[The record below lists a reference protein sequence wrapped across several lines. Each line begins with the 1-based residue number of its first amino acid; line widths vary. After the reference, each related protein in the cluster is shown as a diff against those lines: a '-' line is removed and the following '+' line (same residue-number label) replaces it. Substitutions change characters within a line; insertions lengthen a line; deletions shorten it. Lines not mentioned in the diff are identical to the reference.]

1 MWTGV
6 VKFSV
11 EKIHITSLR
20 WMLEWAGRGLGCGD
34 CYPGGDVDEL
44 EVEDVG
50 RGTGVFGVVRL
61 QECFVWLWYLMLL
74 GRWERGR
81 GRGG

>member
-20 WMLEWAGRGLGCGD
+20 WMLEWSGGLDLEIVIPVRMWMSWRWRMLEGELVFSAWCGYRNVS
-34 CYPGGDVDEL
+34 CG
-44 EVEDVG
+44 
-50 RGTGVFGVVRL
+50 FGI
-61 QECFVWLWYLMLL
+61 
-74 GRWERGR
+74 
-81 GRGG
+81 

>member
-34 CYPGGDVDEL
+34 CYPGADVDEL
-44 EVEDVG
+44 EVEMLEG
-50 RGTGVFGVVRL
+50 ELVFSAWCGC
-61 QECFVWLWYLMLL
+61 EKYCCDF
-74 GRWERGR
+74 GD
-81 GRGG
+81 